1 MDIAPIWYK
10 DLIINS
16 QSFSWFVIMKIK
28 NLQDMVIAFLE
39 NKQIVHS
46 FSN

>member
-1 MDIAPIWYK
+1 MASAPICYK
-10 DLIINS
+10 DLTIS
-16 QSFSWFVIMKIK
+16 QQRFSWFVLVTIK
-28 NLQDMVIAFLE
+28 KPENMVIAFLE